1 MASFIKWKIEKRK
14 ILPGKK
20 NFYEFYIKYEQ
31 CKGVKNMKISA
42 TQSYPI
48 TQSTNSVT
56 AVRPSF
62 KQIKVVPRY
71 WNSVPRVLRSENDVY
86 KFVAIREDLTK
97 VYIAFGSYYNMHFS
111 LPTILQMLEY
121 PEIYDVSVDC
131 LHGEQ

>member
-1 MASFIKWKIEKRK
+1 
-14 ILPGKK
+14 
-20 NFYEFYIKYEQ
+20 
-31 CKGVKNMKISA
+31 MKISA